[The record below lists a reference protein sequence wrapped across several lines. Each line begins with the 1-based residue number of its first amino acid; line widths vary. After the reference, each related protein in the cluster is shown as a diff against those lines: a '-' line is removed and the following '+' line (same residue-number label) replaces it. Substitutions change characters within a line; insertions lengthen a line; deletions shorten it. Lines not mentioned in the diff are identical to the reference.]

1 MQKIIENKLHKS
13 FLTVVHTSENLNNIS
28 AVQIN
33 VLKTNGKRWWIQDA
47 ITKQNEAVQAHAVRM
62 LGYQKGWQRWYKL

>member
-33 VLKTNGKRWWIQDA
+33 VLKTNGKR
-47 ITKQNEAVQAHAVRM
+47 
-62 LGYQKGWQRWYKL
+62 